1 MIERVVART
10 LILLAA
16 LLPVKAMAQTMPP
29 TAPTVV
35 TRVSEKPVR
44 LADLPPPRRFV
55 TTHRTSIGGKGIE
68 YQAIAGETYIA
79 NLAGEPIASIFS
91 FSYIAGG
98 SDPARP
104 VMFVFNGGPGSSSV
118 WLHMGAVGPRRLVL
132 DAEVNP
138 TSVPPFGVRDNPFSV
153 LDVADLVFIDPVGT
167 GYSHALGN
175 ARDSDFYGVDADAD
189 AVARFIEAWLSEHG
203 RWNSPKYLMGESYG
217 SVRAAV
223 LPRALL
229 GGPFYGGTMRG
240 ITIDGVIMLGLALDT
255 GRSGK
260 TGLTA
265 EQRLL
270 PAMAATAWYHRKIDR
285 AGRTAQQVHDDAAR
299 FAVEE
304 YGPALAALDAG
315 TLGAADKARIAARL
329 AAFTGLDAKGWSDAG
344 LRIAALPFLK
354 GVIADKGLEAGAY
367 DSRYTLPLAGGLGDP
382 VADDPAM
389 GRYVP
394 GFIGAFHDMLHRDL
408 KVKMPVPYRSITWV
422 TLNQQW
428 NWERVGIPPAP
439 GFGAELAAAMRRN
452 PRLRVMAASGLYDMV
467 TTAAA
472 GEDQIRQAKLPAD
485 RVTLRTYE
493 SGHMLYLGE
502 TAPQFAGDVRDFIR
516 AGAAGR

>member
-1 MIERVVART
+1 MIERAS
-10 LILLAA
+10 LAAILLAA
-16 LLPVKAMAQTMPP
+16 MLPGSTIAQTMPP
-29 TAPTVV
+29 TAPAVV
-35 TRVSEKPVR
+35 TRVSDKPVR
-44 LADLPPPRRFV
+44 LADLPAPRRFV
-55 TTHRTSIGGKGIE
+55 TTHRTTIGGKGIE

-91 FSYIAGG
+91 FSYIAKGN
-98 SDPARP
+98 DPARP

-132 DAEVNP
+132 DAEVDP

-240 ITIDGVIMLGLALDT
+240 ITIDGVVMLGLSLDT
-255 GRSGK
+255 GRTGK
-260 TGLTA
+260 PGGLTG
-265 EQRLL
+265 EQRIL
-270 PAMAATAWYHRKIDR
+270 PAMAATAWYHQRIDR
-285 AGRTAQQVHDDAAR
+285 AGRTVAQFHDEAAR
-299 FAVEE
+299 FAVDE

-315 TLGAADKARIAARL
+315 TLGAADKARIAGRL
-329 AAFTGLDAKGWSDAG
+329 AAFTGLSAKAWSDAG
-344 LRIAALPFLK
+344 LRIASASFLK

-394 GFIGAFHDMLHRDL
+394 GFVGAFHDMLHRDL
-408 KVKMPVPYRSITWV
+408 KVTMPIPYSSITWV
-422 TLNQQW
+422 TLNPQW

-439 GFGAELAAAMRRN
+439 SYGAELAAAMRRN

-467 TTAAA
+467 TTATA
-472 GEDQIRQAKLPAD
+472 GAEQIRQAGLPAD
-485 RVTLRTYE
+485 RVSLRNYE

-502 TAPQFAGDVRDFIR
+502 TAPQFASDVRDFIR
-516 AGAAGR
+516 AGRAGR

>member
-1 MIERVVART
+1 MTRWAILIAAAIAQPVA
-10 LILLAA
+10 
-16 LLPVKAMAQTMPP
+16 AQTMPP
-29 TAPTVV
+29 TAPAVV
-35 TRVSEKPVR
+35 TRVSDKPVR

-55 TTHRTSIGGKGIE
+55 TTHRTSIGGKAID
-68 YQAIAGETYIA
+68 YQAIAGETYIT
-79 NLAGEPIASIFS
+79 NLTGEPIASIFA
-91 FSYIAGG
+91 FSYIAKGN
-98 SDPARP
+98 DPARP

-167 GYSHALGN
+167 GFSHAVGT
-175 ARDSDFYGVDADAD
+175 AKDSDFYGVDADAD

-240 ITIDGVIMLGLALDT
+240 ITIDGVIMLGLSLEAR
-255 GRSGK
+255 RSG
-260 TGLTA
+260 GAPAPGAPAREPL
-265 EQRLL
+265 LL
-270 PAMAATAWYHRKIDR
+270 PAMAATAWYHQRVNR
-285 AGRTAQQVHDDAAR
+285 AGQTAAQFHDAAAR
-299 FAVEE
+299 FAAEE
-304 YGPALAALDAG
+304 YAPALIALDGG
-315 TLGAADKARIAARL
+315 TLGAADKARIAQRL
-329 AAFTGLDAKGWSDAG
+329 AGFTGLSAKVWEDAG
-344 LRIAALPFLK
+344 LRMGHLPFLK
-354 GVIADKGLEAGAY
+354 ALLADQGLEAGAY
-367 DSRYTLPLAGGLGDP
+367 DSRYTLPLAGSLGDP

-394 GFIGAFHDMLHRDL
+394 GFVGAFHDMLHRDL
-408 KVKMPVPYRSITWV
+408 KVTMPLPYSSITWV
-422 TLNQQW
+422 TLNPVW
-428 NWERVGIPPAP
+428 NWDRVGIPPAP

-452 PRLRVMAASGLYDMV
+452 PRLRVMAASGLYDLV

-472 GEDQIRQAKLPAD
+472 GEAQIRQAGLPTD
-485 RVTLRTYE
+485 RTTLHNYE
-493 SGHMLYLGE
+493 SGHMLYLGD
-502 TAPQFAGDVRDFIR
+502 TAPQFANDVRAFIR
-516 AGAAGR
+516 AGRGGQ